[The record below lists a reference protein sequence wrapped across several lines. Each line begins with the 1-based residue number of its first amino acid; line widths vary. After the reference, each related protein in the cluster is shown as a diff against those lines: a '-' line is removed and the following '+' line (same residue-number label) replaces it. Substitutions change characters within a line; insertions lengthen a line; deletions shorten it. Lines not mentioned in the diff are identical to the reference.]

1 MAVQL
6 ADYQLRAIDELKNG
20 SILCGGVGSGKS
32 RTGIGYYMFKV
43 CYGSVKVN
51 GSGSTREMKS
61 PRDLY
66 IITTA
71 KKRDTHEWQQEC
83 AAYHLFEDREN
94 SLSNVKVTIDS
105 WNNIKKYK
113 NVYGSFFI
121 FDEQRLVGSGAWVKA
136 FFNIARKNQ
145 WILL

>member
-6 ADYQLRAIDELKNG
+6 TDYQLQAIDELKNG

-43 CYGSVKVN
+43 CDGSVKVN

-94 SLSNVKVTIDS
+94 SLSNV
-105 WNNIKKYK
+105 
-113 NVYGSFFI
+113 
-121 FDEQRLVGSGAWVKA
+121 
-136 FFNIARKNQ
+136 
-145 WILL
+145 